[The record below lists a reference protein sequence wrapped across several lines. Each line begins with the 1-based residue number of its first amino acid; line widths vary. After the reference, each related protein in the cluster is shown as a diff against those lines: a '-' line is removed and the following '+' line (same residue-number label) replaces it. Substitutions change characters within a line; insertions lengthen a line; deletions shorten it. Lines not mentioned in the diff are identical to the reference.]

1 MVGDKGRSGRRWA
14 LVVLGCAALALT
26 PALAACTGGGG
37 TTTQGST
44 STPEEAPKAP
54 AKVAIAP
61 ADGAKDVPP
70 GQEVKVG
77 VTDGTLTEV
86 TLTNNDGKA
95 VAGKLSEDKRSWVPG
110 EDLGFSKTYKW
121 AGSAVGTDGK
131 PVPLAG
137 SFSTVKQGRMIN
149 ISPNVVQG
157 ETYGIAMPIGLVFG
171 QDVKDKASV
180 ERALKVTTEP
190 ATEGSW
196 AWTHNDQVYWRPAEY
211 WKPNTKV
218 TLNAKLYGVSFGG
231 NSFGKESITRSFSIG
246 RARITVADNQTK
258 HVIVTENGQQVAD
271 YPASLGKEHDRKL
284 VTRNGKYWAMEKHR
298 LKLMTNLAYE
308 YENYPAPWAVR
319 MSWNGEFIHAN
330 DSTRGSHG
338 KANVSHGC
346 INLTSARA
354 KEFHDATLIGDPIEV
369 TGAKIDI
376 PTNGS
381 DIWGAPYSN
390 WKALSALGKG

>member
-1 MVGDKGRSGRRWA
+1 MVGDKGRSGRRWV
-14 LVVLGCAALALT
+14 LVALGCAALALT
-26 PALAACTGGGG
+26 PALSACTGGGG
-37 TTTQGST
+37 TGPGSV
-44 STPEEAPKAP
+44 SEASEAPKVP

-61 ADGAKDVPP
+61 SDGAKDVPP
-70 GQEVKVG
+70 GQEVKVA
-77 VTDGTLTEV
+77 VTDGTLTDVKLSNGE
-86 TLTNNDGKA
+86 GKE
-95 VAGKLSEDKRSWVPG
+95 VAGKLSDDKKSWQPA
-110 EDLGFSKTYKW
+110 EDLGFSKTYTW
-121 AGSAVGTDGK
+121 AGSATGSDGK
-131 PVPLAG
+131 PVALSG
-137 SFSTVKQGRMIN
+137 SFSTAKAGRMIN
-149 ISPNVVQG
+149 ISPNVNEG
-157 ETYGIAMPIGLVFG
+157 GTYGIAMPIGLVFG

-180 ERALKVTTEP
+180 EKALKVTTEP

-196 AWTHNDQVYWRPAEY
+196 AWTANDQVYWRPAEY

-231 NSFGKESITRSFSIG
+231 TSFGKESITRNFTIG
-246 RARITVADNQTK
+246 RSRITYADNQTH
-258 HVIVTENGQQVAD
+258 HVIVKENGEQVAD
-271 YPASLGKEHDRKL
+271 YPASLGKEYDRKL

-298 LKLMTNLAYE
+298 LKLMTNPAYD

-330 DSTRGSHG
+330 DSTAGSHG

-346 INLTSARA
+346 INLTSKRA

-381 DIWGAPYSN
+381 DIWGAPYDK
-390 WKALSALGKG
+390 WKSLSALAKG